1 MPHNT
6 DKLSQP
12 ECETFPVL
20 EAGRILGYGRDAT
33 RAAVRD
39 GRLPTIDLNGNGY
52 GQRVAKATVRR
63 LLENPDR

>member
-1 MPHNT
+1 MPRNP
-6 DKLSQP
+6 DRQP
-12 ECETFPVL
+12 PPDCETVPVL

-52 GQRVAKATVRR
+52 GERVAKSTLRK
-63 LLENPDR
+63 LLGES